1 MKQLILIVILMLI
14 NKTYNLKK
22 EEKLQM
28 ELDWKKIAILK
39 FYKINECKYMNLLYI
54 ILF

>member
-1 MKQLILIVILMLI
+1 MKQSILIVILMLI
-14 NKTYNLKK
+14 NKMYNLKNQ
-22 EEKLQM
+22 EKLQM

-39 FYKINECKYMNLLYI
+39 FYKIKELKYMNLLYI